1 MLFANEYDEYNSPLF
16 VSSGL
21 LSYFITEVTYLE
33 LEIGRCNRDEQSP
46 LKEL

>member
-1 MLFANEYDEYNSPLF
+1 MLFANECDDYNSPLF

-33 LEIGRCNRDEQSP
+33 LEKGSCNRDEECP
-46 LKEL
+46 LKCL

>member
-1 MLFANEYDEYNSPLF
+1 MLFANENDEYNSPFF

-46 LKEL
+46 LKDL